1 MHDYDA
7 IVVGGGH
14 NGLVCAAYLA
24 KGGLRTLVLEAR
36 EQVGGCA
43 GTESACGV
51 RVNVCNCDHTMVRSI
66 PLIDELGLVDFGLRY
81 IDLDPGMVARGWGA
95 AGPIPIRHSVEATLE
110 SLAITHPEEVD
121 NYRRYAD
128 VAVPA
133 AELIMRLAAEPP
145 AAAHLIRRSLGRR
158 STPAAITVM
167 RWSRRSVGD
176 VLRSF
181 FDSEDLLG
189 PAMAAGP
196 AVWGL
201 SPETPGT
208 GLGALSW
215 AFKHVG
221 TTGRPVGGSGA
232 LTDAVAA
239 ALEAAGGEI
248 RVGARVQSILCEGEH
263 VRGVAVA
270 GATDAETIVIEA
282 PTVVVACD
290 PREAIVHHLDNPPGS
305 ASSFVAK
312 WRNRAPQAGYES
324 KIDAR
329 ISGLPTWK
337 HFDVDRFAAAGFTDP
352 LSPSTIVAPSL
363 ADIDRG
369 FHLMQSGE
377 VLARPIMFLNV
388 PSINDRS
395 VVLSGDVDEH
405 VLSLEVLFTPYH
417 LTGGWEQ
424 STEPE
429 RWLDEAAELFEP
441 GFRDSIKEWR
451 AITPLHYERDF
462 HLPQGHATSFAG
474 GPLAALLGR
483 DRELTRYVTP
493 IEGMYLTGAA
503 TFPGAGVW
511 GASGRNCAAVIIDN
525 EVGRSARRRVIADR

>member
-66 PLIDELGLVDFGLRY
+66 PLIDELGLADFGLRY
-81 IDLDPGMVARGWGA
+81 IDLDPGMVARGWDA

-110 SLAITHPEEVD
+110 SLAITHPEEVV
-121 NYRRYAD
+121 NYRRYAE

-145 AAAHLIRRSLGRR
+145 AAANLIRRSLGRR
-158 STPAAITVM
+158 STPAALTVM

-208 GLGALSW
+208 GLGALAW

-232 LTDAVAA
+232 LTDTVAA
-239 ALEAAGGEI
+239 AFEAAGGEI

-270 GATDAETIVIEA
+270 GATDADTIVIEA

-290 PREAIVHHLDNPPGS
+290 PREAIVHHLDNPPTS
-305 ASSFVAK
+305 ASGFVAK
-312 WRNRAPQAGYES
+312 WRDRAPQAGYES

-329 ISGLPTWK
+329 ISGLPNWK
-337 HFDVDRFAAAGFTDP
+337 HFDADRFATTGFDDP
-352 LSPSTIVAPSL
+352 LSPSTIVAPPL

-369 FHLMQSGE
+369 FRLMQSGE
-377 VLARPIMFLNV
+377 VLARPILFLNV

-395 VVLSGDVDEH
+395 VVPSGDVDEH

-417 LTGGWEQ
+417 LAGGWEQ

-429 RWLDEAAELFEP
+429 RWLDVAAELFEP
-441 GFRDSIKEWR
+441 GFRDSIREWR
-451 AITPLHYERDF
+451 AVTPLHYERDF

-474 GPLAALLGR
+474 GPLAA
-483 DRELTRYVTP
+483 
-493 IEGMYLTGAA
+493 
-503 TFPGAGVW
+503 
-511 GASGRNCAAVIIDN
+511 
-525 EVGRSARRRVIADR
+525 SARTRSRARLAT